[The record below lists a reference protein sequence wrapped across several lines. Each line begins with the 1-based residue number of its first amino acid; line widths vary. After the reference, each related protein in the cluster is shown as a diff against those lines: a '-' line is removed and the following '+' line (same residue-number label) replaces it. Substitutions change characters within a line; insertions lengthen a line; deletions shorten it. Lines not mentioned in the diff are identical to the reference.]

1 MEQSNR
7 HGQPPSQGTANE
19 IRQFLRTRKRVPVNT
34 GLILINIL
42 VFLAVELTGSALDTS
57 HMLHW
62 GAAYVPDILQAK
74 GILSTDNSNVST
86 FRNTAFM

>member
-42 VFLAVELTGSALDTS
+42 VFLAVELTGSRTQYACYTGVRLMCRIS
-57 HMLHW
+57 CS
-62 GAAYVPDILQAK
+62 K
-74 GILSTDNSNVST
+74 
-86 FRNTAFM
+86 RNIID